1 MAGPGCRSGRFAQ
14 LVSEGPRRLFL
25 RVRAGL
31 PSRSAAFVRL
41 LSVASSS
48 LGGRS
53 SRAQTLHCLLGQP
66 VGHRPDTF
74 EQESFRCR
82 SRTDTESV
90 QEEE

>member
-31 PSRSAAFVRL
+31 ASRSAAFVRL
-41 LSVASSS
+41 LAVASSS

-53 SRAQTLHCLLGQP
+53 SRAQTLHYLRTAGRTP
-66 VGHRPDTF
+66 TRHF